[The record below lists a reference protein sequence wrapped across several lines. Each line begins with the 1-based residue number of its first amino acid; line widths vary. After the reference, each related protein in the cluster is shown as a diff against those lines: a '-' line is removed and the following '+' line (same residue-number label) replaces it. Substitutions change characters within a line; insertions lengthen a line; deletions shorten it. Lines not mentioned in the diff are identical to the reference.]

1 MHCLRQVNA
10 AVSPSYQHNLVCLL
24 QAFQLLGFQAAKDL
38 IPYTDIIKRQ
48 TVRVWD
54 FDNNVPT
61 NPRTIQLP
69 GAQGVI
75 DVKVRGGWVGL

>member
-1 MHCLRQVNA
+1 MDA
-10 AVSPSYQHNLVCLL
+10 AASSTCQHKLFCPL

-54 FDNNVPT
+54 FDNNVPA

>member
-1 MHCLRQVNA
+1 M
-10 AVSPSYQHNLVCLL
+10 L
-24 QAFQLLGFQAAKDL
+24 QAFNLLGFQPAKDL
-38 IPYTDIIKRQ
+38 VPYTDIIKRQ

-54 FDNNVPT
+54 FDGNVPT

-75 DVKVRGGWVGL
+75 DVKVRWWGWVRRTCVDAAVMHGPAMLWRH